1 MQWVELKRRV
11 ERERE
16 IFFIRLGWPIR
27 NRQAIDQI
35 THPTLYQDVPSS
47 FPYQFTLPSS
57 SPWSRRSS
65 KATKKMGAWEKR
77 RRNLL
82 FTMFLPWFYFERAQ
96 AGGVCQ
102 THFSAVICI
111 KSAFFFFIG
120 SVWWHIYCVIYIVSP
135 AWYFLPIYFFLLFL
149 FCISPGKQLLYYH
162 PFVYHWS
169 ISSDSKEWIQMLPNL
184 AAVARGAHITQPPWS
199 RSIQLLTSDQLA
211 IISFAKSRQ
220 FGLGESNTPTNLNNV
235 GDFEWDR

>member
-120 SVWWHIYCVIYIVSP
+120 SVWWHIYCVTGLILSSNIFLSSFFVL
-135 AWYFLPIYFFLLFL
+135 YF
-149 FCISPGKQLLYYH
+149 SR
-162 PFVYHWS
+162 
-169 ISSDSKEWIQMLPNL
+169 ET
-184 AAVARGAHITQPPWS
+184 AAVLPPVRLS
-199 RSIQLLTSDQLA
+199 LVHFFGQQRMDSDA
-211 IISFAKSRQ
+211 A
-220 FGLGESNTPTNLNNV
+220 
-235 GDFEWDR
+235 